1 MLLMLLCAVVIVV
14 FCHVGSSFGFVAVPR
29 TGTFSF
35 IMASCSTNNSS
46 QSLFDESSASVAT
59 SVPQSTNVGDS
70 AVSAQAGS
78 SSGASLSP
86 EIVALVTQSV
96 QAAIAAKRAK
106 SSSLPATS
114 ISSGAIRGVP
124 AIAKPAAIVA
134 HPSAGRPVSTLSVS
148 VPSFLLTFTAPA
160 LPTLSLVASV
170 ASSLGGSSDVTS
182 DIAVASKPAG

>member
-1 MLLMLLCAVVIVV
+1 MLDLPLVL
-14 FCHVGSSFGFVAVPR
+14 
-29 TGTFSF
+29 
-35 IMASCSTNNSS
+35 
-46 QSLFDESSASVAT
+46 SLFRVRGRFLLSWLHVRPMIVLSRCLT
-59 SVPQSTNVGDS
+59 SHLLLWPLQFPNRPMLAIPPFLLRLVRLL
-70 AVSAQAGS
+70 AL
-78 SSGASLSP
+78 LSP
-86 EIVALVTQSV
+86 EIIALVTQSV
-96 QAAIAAKRAK
+96 QAAMVAERAK